1 MDSDQRLRF
10 DVAGHTDIGAVRKAN
25 EDSVDWYLSPNRE
38 TALAV
43 VADGMGGH
51 AGGAKASQMAIEV
64 FVATLAM
71 PLTSKK
77 PIDPEKLKNALY
89 TATEQAHDSICQAR
103 EEQPEYG
110 KMGTTLVAIWAQHD
124 HASILHVGDSRCYRI
139 RPQNEHSRLEQLT
152 RDDSVVQSMVEDGTI
167 SAEEAEISPYRNM
180 LTQAVGSDGGI
191 IVHQLEVDVEAGDLF
206 LLCSDG
212 LYSELSS
219 ESILEILNQEGAL
232 DSSFSQ
238 SSDSSEQSSPNL
250 KRISFKLTEAA
261 KAAGGHDNISV
272 ILLRSE

>member
-1 MDSDQRLRF
+1 MRF

-25 EDSVDWYLSPNRE
+25 EDSVDWYLSPSRE

-71 PLTSKK
+71 PLASKK
-77 PIDPEKLKNALY
+77 LIDLERLRGALY
-89 TATEQAHDSICQAR
+89 TAAEQAHESICQAR
-103 EEQPEYG
+103 SEQPEYG
-110 KMGTTLVAIWAQHD
+110 KMGTTLVALWAQNHQ
-124 HASILHVGDSRCYRI
+124 ASILHVGDSRCYRI
-139 RPQNEHSRLEQLT
+139 RPQGQNTRMEQLT

-167 SAEEAEISPYRNM
+167 SAEEAELSPYRNM

-191 IVHQLEVDVEAGDLF
+191 IVHQMDVDVEPGDLY

-212 LYSELSS
+212 LYNELSS
-219 ESILEILNQEGAL
+219 GDVLQILQAEGAL
-232 DSSFSQ
+232 IELTE
-238 SSDSSEQSSPNL
+238 SEADQPEPNL
-250 KRISFKLTEAA
+250 KRISFKLAEAA

-272 ILLRSE
+272 ILLRAVREGSE